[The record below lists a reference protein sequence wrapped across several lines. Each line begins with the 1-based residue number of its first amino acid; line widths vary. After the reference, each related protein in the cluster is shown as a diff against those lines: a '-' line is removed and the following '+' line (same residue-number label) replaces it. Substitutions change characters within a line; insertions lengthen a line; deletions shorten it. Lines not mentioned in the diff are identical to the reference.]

1 MKKVIVFKYILHSVC
16 LGERSRGFPATF
28 IGMFDKIVVKFAIL
42 VANVAR
48 LVVKN
53 MVRILYPCFGN
64 E

>member
-1 MKKVIVFKYILHSVC
+1 MKKVIVFKYFLHSVC

-28 IGMFDKIVVKFAIL
+28 IRMFDKIVVKFAIL

-53 MVRILYPCFGN
+53 MVRILGPCFGN